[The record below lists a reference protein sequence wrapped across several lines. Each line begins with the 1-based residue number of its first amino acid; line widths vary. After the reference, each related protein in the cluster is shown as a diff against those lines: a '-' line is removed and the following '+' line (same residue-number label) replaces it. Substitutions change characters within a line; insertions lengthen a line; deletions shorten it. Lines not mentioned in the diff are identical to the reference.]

1 MFGRVGDL
9 LLNRF
14 LPRNGVDVRPRNKP
28 RATLIARVHELNLVV
43 SSAQREMLSCLAEL
57 EQHEAWLDDGAH
69 DMPHWV
75 SMQLGVSRWKAER
88 WVAAGAALE
97 SLPAIA
103 ESFASAEI
111 GIDKVVELTRFAT
124 PDDEEALLEWAGD
137 VASGAI
143 RRRGEELRR
152 AERVEIEQIEE
163 DRWLAWRWTDE
174 GRRLLLEAELPAAQ
188 GAVVTEALDRL
199 ADEIPAMPGEESRLL
214 IGRRRADALTVAC
227 ASGRHADRDATVV
240 IHVQAETLTDDGANA
255 RTDDGVVLPTT
266 LRADSCAT
274 RGCRRWWRRPTD
286 RWSAW
291 VAPHGSRRLGWSGSS
306 ATATD
311 RARSPDAATRGS
323 RRRTTS
329 DGGHAADRP
338 TSTTLHWSA
347 RSTIAWCTSSDG
359 TSNARPRARCD
370 GSGPTAS
377 GIEPAPAQR
386 RDRSRPEIGSPNP
399 SSPQRSGR
407 RRALLDRRG
416 PSGSRARSG
425 GRACPSRRRRHGWRS
440 TPGTARLIGVR

>member
-1 MFGRVGDL
+1 M
-9 LLNRF
+9 
-14 LPRNGVDVRPRNKP
+14 RPRNKP
-28 RATLIARVHELNLVV
+28 RATLIARVHELNRVV

-57 EQHEAWLDDGAH
+57 EQHESWLDDGAH

-227 ASGRHADRDATVV
+227 ASGRHADGDATVV
-240 IHVQAETLTDDGANA
+240 IHVQAETLTDNGANA
-255 RTDDGVVLPTT
+255 RTDDGVVLPIDVARRFLCNARVQTVVEAADGSVVGLGRTT
-266 LRADSCAT
+266 RE
-274 RGCRRWWRRPTD
+274 P
-286 RWSAW
+286 SAW
-291 VAPHGSRRLGWSGSS
+291 MVRQLRY
-306 ATATD
+306 
-311 RARSPDAATRGS
+311 
-323 RRRTTS
+323 
-329 DGGHAADRP
+329 
-338 TSTTLHWSA
+338 
-347 RSTIAWCTSSDG
+347 
-359 TSNARPRARCD
+359 
-370 GSGPTAS
+370 
-377 GIEPAPAQR
+377 
-386 RDRSRPEIGSPNP
+386 RDRSCTFPGCGNTRFTQAHHIRWWSRGGSTDLDNL
-399 SSPQRSGR
+399 
-407 RRALLDRRG
+407 ALVCTFHHRLVHE
-416 PSGSRARSG
+416 
-425 GRACPSRRRRHGWRS
+425 HGWNLER
-440 TPGTARLIGVR
+440 TPAGAMRWLRPDGVRYRAGPRAAPRSLAA

>member
-1 MFGRVGDL
+1 M
-9 LLNRF
+9 
-14 LPRNGVDVRPRNKP
+14 RPRNKP

-57 EQHEAWLDDGAH
+57 EQHESWLDDGAH

-199 ADEIPAMPGEESRLL
+199 ADDIPAMPGEESRLL

-227 ASGRHADRDATVV
+227 ASGRHADGDATVV
-240 IHVQAETLTDDGANA
+240 IHVQAETLTDNGANG
-255 RTDDGVVLPTT
+255 RTDDGVVLPMDVARRFLCNARVQTVVEAADGSVVGLGRTT
-266 LRADSCAT
+266 RE
-274 RGCRRWWRRPTD
+274 P
-286 RWSAW
+286 SAW
-291 VAPHGSRRLGWSGSS
+291 MVRQLRY
-306 ATATD
+306 
-311 RARSPDAATRGS
+311 
-323 RRRTTS
+323 
-329 DGGHAADRP
+329 
-338 TSTTLHWSA
+338 
-347 RSTIAWCTSSDG
+347 
-359 TSNARPRARCD
+359 
-370 GSGPTAS
+370 
-377 GIEPAPAQR
+377 
-386 RDRSRPEIGSPNP
+386 RDRSCTFPGCGNTRVHAGAPHPVVVTRRIDRPRQPCTGLHVPPSPGARARMEP
-399 SSPQRSGR
+399 RTHARGRDAMAQAR
-407 RRALLDRRG
+407 RR
-416 PSGSRARSG
+416 PVSSR
-425 GRACPSRRRRHGWRS
+425 PSRSAAIARGLRS
-440 TPGTARLIGVR
+440 AARTRAACNPAADVSPS

>member
-1 MFGRVGDL
+1 
-9 LLNRF
+9 
-14 LPRNGVDVRPRNKP
+14 
-28 RATLIARVHELNLVV
+28 
-43 SSAQREMLSCLAEL
+43 
-57 EQHEAWLDDGAH
+57 
-69 DMPHWV
+69 MPHWV

-227 ASGRHADRDATVV
+227 ASGRHADGDATVV
-240 IHVQAETLTDDGANA
+240 IHVQAETLTDNGANA
-255 RTDDGVVLPTT
+255 RTDDGVVLPIGRGAPILVQREGADGGGGGRRIGGRPGSHHTGAVGLDGPAAPLPRPIVHVPRMRQHEVHAGAPHPVVVT
-266 LRADSCAT
+266 RRIDRPRQPCTGLHVPPSPGARARMEPRTHA
-274 RGCRRWWRRPTD
+274 RGRDAMAQARRRPVSS
-286 RWSAW
+286 RPSRSA
-291 VAPHGSRRLGWSGSS
+291 AIARGLRS
-306 ATATD
+306 AART
-311 RARSPDAATRGS
+311 RAACNP
-323 RRRTTS
+323 
-329 DGGHAADRP
+329 AADV
-338 TSTTLHWSA
+338 
-347 RSTIAWCTSSDG
+347 
-359 TSNARPRARCD
+359 
-370 GSGPTAS
+370 
-377 GIEPAPAQR
+377 
-386 RDRSRPEIGSPNP
+386 SP
-399 SSPQRSGR
+399 S
-407 RRALLDRRG
+407 
-416 PSGSRARSG
+416 
-425 GRACPSRRRRHGWRS
+425 
-440 TPGTARLIGVR
+440 